1 MPTRL
6 KVVLGVLGVFAVAVA
21 VIGRDEMLTMVFRS
35 ADHVA
40 IDFATLALDGRPN
53 QHLVC
58 PEGFCAAPPHAAS
71 PVFEIS
77 ATALRDRWMAMIAD
91 QPRVTRTG
99 TDDAAALHYDFV
111 QRSLVFRFP
120 DAITV
125 RFIALDAGRAT
136 LAIYSRSYYGHDDF
150 GVNRRRVEAWL
161 AALSGTAG

>member
-6 KVVLGVLGVFAVAVA
+6 KVVLGVLGVVVVAVA
-21 VIGRDEMLTMVFRS
+21 VIGREATLTMIFGP
-35 ADHVA
+35 ADPVA
-40 IDFATLALDGRPN
+40 IDFATLAPDGRAN

-58 PEGFCAAPPHAAS
+58 PEGFCAASPHAAS

-77 ATALRDRWMAMIAD
+77 ATALRDRWMAMIER
-91 QPRVTRTG
+91 QPRVIRTG
-99 TDDAAALHYDFV
+99 TDDAALHYDFV
-111 QRSLVFRFP
+111 QRSSVFRFP

-125 RFIALDAGRAT
+125 RFIALDEGRAT

-161 AALSGTAG
+161 AALE

>member
-1 MPTRL
+1 MPARL
-6 KVVLGVLGVFAVAVA
+6 KVVLGVLGVVAVAVA
-21 VIGRDEMLTMVFRS
+21 VIGRGEMLTMIFGP
-35 ADHVA
+35 ADHAAV
-40 IDFATLALDGRPN
+40 DFATLALDGRPN

-58 PEGFCAAPPHAAS
+58 PEGFCAASPHAAS

-77 ATALRDRWMAMIAD
+77 ATALRDRWMAMIER
-91 QPRVTRTG
+91 QPRVTG
-99 TDDAAALHYDFV
+99 TAADAAALHYDFV

-125 RFIALDAGRAT
+125 RFIALDEGRAT

-161 AALSGTAG
+161 AALE

>member
-6 KVVLGVLGVFAVAVA
+6 KVVLGVLGVVAVAVA
-21 VIGRDEMLTMVFRS
+21 VIGREATLTMIFGP
-35 ADHVA
+35 ADHVE
-40 IDFATLALDGRPN
+40 IDFATLVLDGRPN

-58 PEGFCAAPPHAAS
+58 PEGFCAASPHAIS
-71 PVFEIS
+71 PVFEIP
-77 ATALRDRWMAMIAD
+77 ATALRDRWMAMIAG

-99 TDDAAALHYDFV
+99 TDDAALHYDFV

-125 RFIALDAGRAT
+125 RFIALDEGRST
-136 LAIYSRSYYGHDDF
+136 LALFSRSSYGTSDF

-161 AALSGTAG
+161 AALE

>member
-6 KVVLGVLGVFAVAVA
+6 KVVLGVLGVVAVTVA
-21 VIGRDEMLTMVFRS
+21 VIGREAMLTMVFGP

-40 IDFATLALDGRPN
+40 IDFATLALAGRPN

-58 PEGFCAAPPHAAS
+58 PEGFCAASPHAAS

-77 ATALRDRWMAMIAD
+77 ATALRDRWMAMIER
-91 QPRVTRTG
+91 QPRVTAAHA
-99 TDDAAALHYDFV
+99 DAAALHYDFV
-111 QRSLVFRFP
+111 QRSSVFRFP

-125 RFIALDAGRAT
+125 RFIALDEGRAT

-161 AALSGTAG
+161 AALE

>member
-6 KVVLGVLGVFAVAVA
+6 KVVLGVLGVVAVA
-21 VIGRDEMLTMVFRS
+21 VGVVGRDEMLTMIFGP

-40 IDFATLALDGRPN
+40 IDFDTLALDGRPN

-58 PEGFCAAPPHAAS
+58 PEGFCAASPHAAS

-77 ATALRDRWMAMIAD
+77 ATALRDRWMAMIER
-91 QPRVTRTG
+91 QPRVTRTAA
-99 TDDAAALHYDFV
+99 DAAALHYDFV

-120 DAITV
+120 DAISV
-125 RFIALDAGRAT
+125 RFIALDEGRAT
-136 LAIYSRSYYGHDDF
+136 LAIYSRSYYGRDDF

-161 AALSGTAG
+161 AALE

>member
-6 KVVLGVLGVFAVAVA
+6 KVVLGVLGVVAVAVA
-21 VIGRDEMLTMVFRS
+21 VIGRDEMLTMIFGP
-35 ADHVA
+35 ADHAAV
-40 IDFATLALDGRPN
+40 DFATLALDGRPN

-77 ATALRDRWMAMIAD
+77 ATALRDRWMAMIAG

-99 TDDAAALHYDFV
+99 ADDAALHYDFV

-125 RFIALDAGRAT
+125 RFIDLDEGRAT
-136 LAIYSRSYYGHDDF
+136 LAIYSRSYYGYDDF

-161 AALSGTAG
+161 AALE

>member
-6 KVVLGVLGVFAVAVA
+6 KIVLGVLGAVAVAVA
-21 VIGRDEMLTMVFRS
+21 VIGRDEMLTMVFGP
-35 ADHVA
+35 ADHVE

-58 PEGFCAAPPHAAS
+58 PEGFCAASPHAAS
-71 PVFEIS
+71 PVFEMS
-77 ATALRDRWMAMIAD
+77 ATALRDRWMAMIER

-99 TDDAAALHYDFV
+99 TDDAALHYDFV

-125 RFIALDAGRAT
+125 RFIALDEGRAT
-136 LAIYSRSYYGHDDF
+136 LAIYSRSYYGRDDF

-161 AALSGTAG
+161 AALE

>member
-6 KVVLGVLGVFAVAVA
+6 KVVFGVLAVVAVTVVA
-21 VIGRDEMLTMVFRS
+21 IGREEVLTMIFGP
-35 ADHVA
+35 ADHAAV
-40 IDFATLALDGRPN
+40 DFATLALADRPN

-58 PEGFCAAPPHAAS
+58 PEGFCAASPHAAS

-77 ATALRDRWMAMIAD
+77 AEALRDRWMAMIAG
-91 QPRVTRTG
+91 QPRVAPTG
-99 TDDAAALHYDFV
+99 ADDDALHYDFV

-136 LAIYSRSYYGHDDF
+136 LAIYSRSYYGRDDF

-161 AALSGTAG
+161 AALE

>member
-6 KVVLGVLGVFAVAVA
+6 KVVLGVVAVAVA
-21 VIGRDEMLTMVFRS
+21 VIGRDEMLTMVFGP
-35 ADHVA
+35 ADHFA

-58 PEGFCAAPPHAAS
+58 PEGFCAASPHAVS
-71 PVFEIS
+71 PVFEIP
-77 ATALRDRWMAMIAD
+77 ATALRDRWMAMIER
-91 QPRVTRTG
+91 QPRVTG
-99 TDDAAALHYDFV
+99 TAADAAALHYDFV

-120 DAITV
+120 DAINV
-125 RFIALDAGRAT
+125 RFIALVVRRAT

-161 AALSGTAG
+161 AALE

>member
-6 KVVLGVLGVFAVAVA
+6 KVVLGVLGAVAVAVA
-21 VIGRDEMLTMVFRS
+21 VIGRDEMLTMVFGP

-40 IDFATLALDGRPN
+40 IDFATLVLDGRPN

-58 PEGFCAAPPHAAS
+58 PEGFCAASPHAAS

-77 ATALRDRWMAMIAD
+77 AAALRDRWMAMIER
-91 QPRVTRTG
+91 QPRVTG
-99 TDDAAALHYDFV
+99 TAADAAALHYDFV

-125 RFIALDAGRAT
+125 RFIALDEGRAT
-136 LAIYSRSYYGHDDF
+136 LAIYSRSYYGRDDF

-161 AALSGTAG
+161 AALE

>member
-6 KVVLGVLGVFAVAVA
+6 KVVLGVLGVVVVAVG
-21 VIGRDEMLTMVFRS
+21 VVGREATLTMIFGP
-35 ADHVA
+35 ADHAAV
-40 IDFATLALDGRPN
+40 DFATLALDGRPN

-58 PEGFCAAPPHAAS
+58 PEGFCAASPHAIS

-77 ATALRDRWMAMIAD
+77 ATALRDRWMAMIER
-91 QPRVTRTG
+91 QPRVIG
-99 TDDAAALHYDFV
+99 KAADAAALHYDFV

-125 RFIALDAGRAT
+125 RFIALGERRAT
-136 LAIYSRSYYGHDDF
+136 LAIYSRSSYGRDDF

-161 AALSGTAG
+161 AALE